1 MLVTVFEDTPL
12 YQPTFFFFFLYK
24 PAIMFKGYGFISPFP
39 SLYMDKL
46 FSCLCLSVTVCVN
59 CTYSS
64 LFPCICTECLL
75 KNCLLEFI
83 LFPILWERCAIKML
97 MMKISVP
104 LWESFSVSEFNGQ
117 LVDMTPCFWLVYKT
131 LQSGFLSNHKPLS
144 HWRSSS
150 FTFHHILILWFL
162 LSFPTNTT

>member
-1 MLVTVFEDTPL
+1 
-12 YQPTFFFFFLYK
+12 
-24 PAIMFKGYGFISPFP
+24 MFKGYGFISPFP

-131 LQSGFLSNHKPLS
+131 LQSGFHSVKPQAFESLAQLQLYVSSHPNIVVSSLIPHKHYIINYS
-144 HWRSSS
+144 M
-150 FTFHHILILWFL
+150 TA
-162 LSFPTNTT
+162 